1 MTSALNNFWKS
12 YSSVF
17 KILIVVGLVINFI
30 IGVTSLAIGIYL
42 FSKLLIILGT
52 LALVGSVITVFV
64 MITFKVTELW

>member
-1 MTSALNNFWKS
+1 VTSALNNFWKS